1 MNMQQK
7 IQTGEFSRIFVMN
20 SWSNPIPQV
29 TRNIIVADALNHC
42 IESGELLVIGYLIKN
57 QCVFLIGFSRNIN
70 IEETLN
76 NFFRQV
82 AFEIEAYYQRKN
94 TYGNYKIAD
103 SLKTGSYA
111 YIFTPYPFTDDY
123 IKSIIMGREVNLP
136 YYDPRLARL
145 EDYLHNDNFCSALDY
160 AGGKSPV
167 LVAVKRKNQRIS

>member
-20 SWSNPIPQV
+20 SWSNDIPEV
-29 TRNIIVADALNHC
+29 TRNIMIADALNHC
-42 IESGELLVIGYLIKN
+42 VESGELLVFGYLIKN
-57 QCVFLIGFSRNIN
+57 QCVFLIGFSRNVN

-94 TYGNYKIAD
+94 RYENHEITNA
-103 SLKTGSYA
+103 LKTGSYS
-111 YIFTPYPFTDDY
+111 YVFTQYPFTDDY
-123 IKSIIMGREVNLP
+123 IRSIIMGRKVNLP

-145 EDYLHNDNFCSALDY
+145 EDYLHNANFCSALDY

-167 LVAVKRKNQRIS
+167 FVAVKRKY